1 MIFTKPPGWSKPPI
15 RYSMFVR
22 SLLLFVSSIAKD
34 NYTTLYFGCQYSG
47 VRRPKH
53 TIQFPVLQRSSSFVA
68 PLQNTAGTWLAKPE
82 ISIEKPK
89 S

>member
-34 NYTTLYFGCQYSG
+34 NYTTRDFGCQYWLKRIFVHSFLFEH
-47 VRRPKH
+47 V
-53 TIQFPVLQRSSSFVA
+53 QRNYTSTLTPS
-68 PLQNTAGTWLAKPE
+68 TAAQGKPDLL
-82 ISIEKPK
+82 P
-89 S
+89 